1 MNSEEMKKWLSRAYK
16 IDEEI
21 NLLKAE
27 KSRIYSTA
35 TVGGI
40 GFTVR
45 ISPKNI
51 DSTERRMKK
60 YAEYTTLIDDKI
72 AELMS
77 IKTEIYKVISKVSDN
92 AERKVLFCRYVLFM
106 RWDKIAESLN
116 YEERQIYRIH
126 DKAIKD
132 VSECQYRFVI

>member
-1 MNSEEMKKWLSRAYK
+1 MKKWLSRAYG

-35 TVGGI
+35 AGGI

-51 DSTERRMKK
+51 DSAGYRMKK
-60 YAEYTTLIDDKI
+60 YAEYTALIDNKI

-77 IKTEIYKVISKVSDN
+77 VKSEIYKVISKVSDN

-106 RWDKIAESLN
+106 RWEKIAESLN

-132 VSECQYRFVI
+132 VSECQYQSVV

>member
-77 IKTEIYKVISKVSDN
+77 IKAEIYKVISKVSDN
-92 AERKVLFCRYVLFM
+92 AERKVLFCR
-106 RWDKIAESLN
+106 
-116 YEERQIYRIH
+116 
-126 DKAIKD
+126 
-132 VSECQYRFVI
+132 